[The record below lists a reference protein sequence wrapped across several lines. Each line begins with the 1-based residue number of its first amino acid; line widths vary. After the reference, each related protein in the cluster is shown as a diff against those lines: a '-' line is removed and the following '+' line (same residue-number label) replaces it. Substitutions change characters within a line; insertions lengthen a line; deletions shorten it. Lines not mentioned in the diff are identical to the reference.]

1 MPRRTAD
8 PTYRKNRQQL
18 LRDKPLC
25 HWCKKQ
31 PATQADHVIEHDK
44 GGSNDLDNLV
54 PSCAKCNGRRGA
66 RYGNAKRTAQHTKR
80 NGNRPGKPTSK
91 APTRVIKAKGNAKG
105 KAVRLDGKGDCPRR
119 PCHTVSPKERK
130 ESGSNRHDLP
140 RLETIVSDAVGTHG
154 PSVVAWAADHL
165 GVVMM
170 PWQRH
175 VLDKQFA
182 YDKDGRWCNRTALI
196 STARQQ
202 GKSVCI
208 TASIGWLLTQ
218 YPAIVGRPVRIASF
232 AHRLDIAVAMF
243 QDLAPILESKFG
255 ATPTLSYG
263 RNEVRLKNSKWMVK
277 AATPRAP
284 HGMSGVDF
292 LIGDELW
299 GVDSDTLDIGFMPT
313 QRAVAN
319 PLAMFYSTAG
329 TEQSV
334 AMLRW
339 REAALR
345 GIDTGERTGIYLAEW
360 SPPPELDPMTP
371 EAWAYANP
379 ALGHTLN
386 VQTLEAESHAPNRA
400 AFLRSSVNVWVQ
412 TDSSW
417 LPPGLFQELKAKSH
431 PLPGGVL
438 AVEVS
443 MDDGRYVG
451 VRCNNNTEG
460 QLTATVA
467 FQVDTI
473 QACWAA
479 IEQQIATNPHV
490 VLAITPTLD
499 VACPTHLQ
507 RRRIIVGYQE
517 ICRWT
522 AVVRQMLN
530 EKRLWHTGETMLAEH
545 VGRAVAVRTT
555 GAIALSSTKS
565 PGPIELARCL
575 VWAAGISSRPAPSI
589 RRASVGTARQ
599 QQVA

>member
-1 MPRRTAD
+1 MPRRLDD
-8 PTYRKNRQQL
+8 PTYKKNRAQL
-18 LRDKPLC
+18 LRDKPTC
-25 HWCKKQ
+25 HWCKRA
-31 PATQADHVIEHDK
+31 PGTQADHLIEHDR
-44 GGSNDLDNLV
+44 GGTDDLDNLV
-54 PSCAKCNGRRGA
+54 PACAKCNGKRGA
-66 RYGNAKRTAQHTKR
+66 RYVNAKRTTQARK
-80 NGNRPGKPTSK
+80 RPGNTPTQ
-91 APTRVIKAKGNAKG
+91 ATRRARTPANPLDTRVG
-105 KAVRLDGKGDCPRR
+105 RPRP
-119 PCHTVSPKERK
+119 PCHSLSPRNKPK
-130 ESGSNRHDLP
+130 SGRISHDLP
-140 RLETIVSDAVGTHG
+140 RLETVVSDAVGSYG
-154 PSVVAWAADHL
+154 PSVIEWASQHL
-165 GVVMM
+165 GVELM

-175 VLDKQFA
+175 VLIKQFA
-182 YDKDGRWCNRTALI
+182 FDKAGRWCNRTSLI

-208 TASIGWLLTQ
+208 AASIGWLLTE
-218 YPAIVGRPVRIASF
+218 YPTIIGRPVRIASF

-243 QDLAPILESKFG
+243 QDLASILETKFG
-255 ATPTLSYG
+255 ALPTLSYG
-263 RNEVRLKNSKWMVK
+263 RNDVRLKGSKWMVK

-284 HGMSGVDF
+284 HGLSGIDF

-299 GVDSDTLDIGFMPT
+299 GVDSDSLDIGFMPT

-329 TEQSV
+329 TESSV

-345 GIDTGERTGIYLAEW
+345 GIDTGDETGIYLAEW
-360 SPPPELDPMTP
+360 SPPPELDPMTAA
-371 EAWAYANP
+371 AWAYANP
-379 ALGHTLN
+379 ALGHTLT
-386 VQTLEAESHAPNRA
+386 VETLEAESHAPNRA

-412 TDSSW
+412 TDQSW
-417 LPPGLFQELKAKSH
+417 LPPGLFQELRTSNP

-451 VRCNNNTEG
+451 VRCNSNADNN
-460 QLTATVA
+460 LTVTVA

-473 QACWAA
+473 KACWQA
-479 IEQQIATNPHV
+479 IDQQIAINPTV

-499 VACPTHLQ
+499 VSCPTHLQ

-575 VWAAGISSRPAPSI
+575 VWAAGISSRPAPAV
-589 RRASVGTARQ
+589 RRATVGTARQ
-599 QQVA
+599 QRVA

>member
-1 MPRRTAD
+1 MPRRLD
-8 PTYRKNRQQL
+8 NPTYKKNRAQL
-18 LRDKPLC
+18 LRDKPAC
-25 HWCKKQ
+25 HWCKKA
-31 PATQADHVIEHDK
+31 PGTQADHIIEHDR
-44 GGSNDLDNLV
+44 GGTDDLDNLV

-66 RYGNAKRTAQHTKR
+66 RYGNSKRTAKQ
-80 NGNRPGKPTSK
+80 NSKPKPNLLDSK
-91 APTRVIKAKGNAKG
+91 THR
-105 KAVRLDGKGDCPRR
+105 PRR
-119 PCHTVSPKERK
+119 PYSSVSPKNKAKSKRI
-130 ESGSNRHDLP
+130 SHDLP
-140 RLETIVSDAVGTHG
+140 RLETIVKDAVGSHG
-154 PSVVAWAADHL
+154 PAVIEWASEHL
-165 GVVMM
+165 GVELM

-175 VLDKQFA
+175 VLTQQFA
-182 YDKDGRWCNRTALI
+182 YDKAGRWCNRTSLI

-208 TASIGWLLTQ
+208 AASIGWLLTE
-218 YPAIVGRPVRIASF
+218 YPSIIGRPVKVVTF

-243 QDLAPILESKFG
+243 QDLAPLLEGKFS
-255 ATPTLSYG
+255 ATPTWSYG
-263 RNEVRLKNSKWMVK
+263 RTEINYKGSKWLVK
-277 AATPRAP
+277 AARPAAP
-284 HGMSGVDF
+284 HGLSGVDV

-299 GVDSDTLDIGFMPT
+299 GLDSDTLDIGFIPT
-313 QRAVAN
+313 QRAIDN

-329 TEQSV
+329 TESSV

-345 GIDTGERTGIYLAEW
+345 GIDTGDDTGIYLAEW
-360 SPPPELDPMTP
+360 SPPPELDPMTAA
-371 EAWAYANP
+371 AWAYANP
-379 ALGHTLN
+379 ALGHTIS
-386 VQTLEAESHAPNRA
+386 VDTLEAESHAPNRA

-412 TDSSW
+412 TDQSW
-417 LPPGLFQELKAKSH
+417 LPPGLFQELRTSNP

-451 VRCNNNTEG
+451 VRCNTNTDD
-460 QLTATVA
+460 QMTVTVA

-473 QACWAA
+473 QACWQA
-479 IEQQIATNPHV
+479 IDQQMALNPTV

-499 VACPTHLQ
+499 VSCPTHLQ

-530 EKRLWHTGETMLAEH
+530 EKRLWHTGETMLSEH

-575 VWAAGISSRPAPSI
+575 VWAAGISSRPAPAV
-589 RRASVGTARQ
+589 RRATVGTARQ
-599 QQVA
+599 QRVA